1 MLYNFELDI
10 AVILLSV
17 SKHRVNINFG
27 NVYFNTA
34 KKFSFMPT
42 FGEDIISDDNLYYIV
57 KKLGIMDIRYVN
69 VYIKNDNYN
78 LLLN

>member
-1 MLYNFELDI
+1 MEEYVNLYFFEQAYNKTSKELNYKNYMLYNFELDI

-34 KKFSFMPT
+34 KKIFFYAN
-42 FGEDIISDDNLYYIV
+42 IW
-57 KKLGIMDIRYVN
+57 
-69 VYIKNDNYN
+69 
-78 LLLN
+78 

>member
-34 KKFSFMPT
+34 KKIFFYAN
-42 FGEDIISDDNLYYIV
+42 IW
-57 KKLGIMDIRYVN
+57 
-69 VYIKNDNYN
+69 
-78 LLLN
+78 